1 MNRGARVEAT
11 PPECALAAE
20 MFDHFCAAGTMKQI
34 LALHR
39 EICNTLNLKP
49 NRLPDFYPKL
59 KAKLASSWKAQALF
73 KKFDA
78 RANLKIYGKGRI
90 CSGGKVLI
98 IGAGPCGLRAAIECQ
113 LLGCKVV
120 VIEKRDRMSRN
131 NVLHLWPFVI
141 QDLKALGAKKFF
153 GKFCAGSI
161 DHISIRQLQCILLKF
176 HLTHQ
181 HEAAVVH
188 PAQGNILF
196 VIQDRTRRLFGAKK
210 FFGKFCTGF
219 FPIKQQQCILLKV
232 CLLLGVE
239 FHEGVS
245 FEELLEPTITE
256 NGETLGWRARLSPA
270 DHPVSLFEFDSLIG
284 ADGKRN
290 TLQGFKR
297 KEFRGKLA
305 MAITANFINRHSEQ
319 EASVPEISGV
329 AFIFNQKFFKEL
341 YEVTGIDLENIVYY
355 KDDTHYFVMTA
366 KKHSLLDKGVL
377 LKDYTE
383 VSRLLSVE
391 NVDRAAL
398 MRYAQEAARFST
410 DGRLPLRDFALNHYG
425 EPDVALF
432 DFTSMYAAENASMVY
447 ERLGKR
453 VLCQLVG
460 DSLLEPFW
468 PTGSGCARGFLSALD
483 ASWSVR
489 AWGGL
494 PQPHPLYILAERE
507 SIYRLLAQTTPE
519 NLHRD
524 FGAYTIEPGTRYPN
538 LNRGKVTPHQV
549 TSFYDTDEMLPLD
562 AVPTAKKRRREVE
575 LTEDHLVSWVGW
587 LEGGARAACGAPA
600 LTAVV
605 RRYRPDLLP
614 PGCAPRAVYHVLS
627 HEFGI
632 PMLTSTGTL
641 RDVPDTKIRSY
652 LSRVYNAFKGEVP
665 HIHHETGVFDQI
677 KLSQQKD
684 KHVRNTADHSV
695 TAYSNAAETEKS
707 HSSYRKKRRS
717 VRPQQVSTDSAE
729 YIRKKI
735 GKLDLNDITQLA
747 RLIEG
752 HDAVPLDNQH
762 TDKQKELQEQI
773 LALLDPE
780 DAPDPRIV
788 RESLAQLLQGTSKSK
803 VRRDTQQ
810 HNTMAHFFQER
821 KDEKP
826 TKPPRRLKGLDI
838 ASIKVPDFSDIFD
851 DSADTDATVVK
862 VDTPKKESNRPKLK
876 GGFNQ
881 FTRTNSS
888 DTPKKKEFVRT
899 GSMDSP
905 MKQTRSFSVDNG
917 NHFERA
923 SSSEIPVPKG
933 RRLSEVI
940 VDQRKKHSPSPEL
953 PHGRSNSVDAS
964 EIVSTRRIAQ
974 IFEGNKRRHTA
985 SPDSRSVR
993 SGSVTTLE
1001 MALRMKRMTDLI
1013 EGRRNVSPSPER
1025 TKRTETIGTPE
1036 MALRRQR
1043 VAELIDGNKSRDKS
1057 PEPMYNTQRRN
1068 SGEMAFRVQRAN
1080 DMMQRRSDAARRPK
1094 SGGGRRKVAREIMRQ
1109 RFEKSLQLLATE
1121 PRMEFEPTTDLKNDY
1136 NLQQYRANAPQFD
1149 DRVKKLEKQLQHYEE
1164 GRIVGG
1170 GSRSGGGVRVARLAA
1185 ELAGGTAG
1193 STAPNKASKPKDLMR
1208 SVGKIERDDWNVKE
1222 IERKI
1227 MENRLGRPEPKTAEK
1242 VPKWDREQFLGR
1254 QRRLKEGDGTEKW
1267 GEIDET
1273 LHKLDQKL
1281 RDSGRPDHGTKKVA
1295 NLATKFVKKEDSLP
1309 KVHPKEEST
1318 TDQNSLYQTST
1329 VHAKPEQ
1336 PIPDQP
1342 IPNQNSPFQARLDQV
1357 KLDLTRTV
1365 HNRPEQSIPDQHSP
1379 YQTRTAHTRPAHIKP
1394 EQCIPDQTRLLKK
1407 GWRGPACTGMQ
1418 CAACGTR
1425 VFAAEGVTAD
1435 GLHLHRACFRC
1446 AVCKCVLRPGNYTM
1460 ERYGSRLVCLRHSG
1474 VSVPDAV
1481 AAVAALGAVTSL
1493 GPSPRVLLPN
1503 HPPPTP
1509 ERISL
1514 ELSDSGAREIDEDEW
1529 TDRNFLASETS
1540 GAGGLSDDDDSSSE
1554 EEYTDAG
1561 DSDPGADASPEPQP
1575 QPRAHPHPR
1584 RAELYFSTD
1593 SFGYDDYSDDGAE
1606 SSGNESCSRMR
1617 EAREARRREVPA
1629 DNRPPTD
1636 SSEVESEEAS
1646 ESSEDEVSSAT
1657 EVSTDSEFAR
1667 EEGPAPSPP
1676 AILVTEAP
1684 PPAPPPPQPPREYPL
1699 SRTRSAGGLATKRA
1713 LELKRRY
1720 LLGEPS
1726 PPAVR
1731 KSDSTSQLDTKLEA
1745 FRSNITEF
1753 QKMLNP
1759 APATNATPA
1768 KPVVT
1773 FQINDE
1779 KKTQPMP
1786 DIIKNLVV
1794 DAPVDLLTKVEP
1806 TLATNEWLDKADD
1819 TPEKKNKEEREV
1831 QPETGAGST
1840 KDPDLDSDSLSED
1853 DSSHTETAPKSVPRV
1868 EVHNEGGELI
1878 QLDSLMLIN
1887 SGTEDNEEEKLSAT
1901 TTGPTIVAAE
1911 SESSESCRDA
1921 TTLAMTETELSDW
1934 AAESAVLDDCHF
1946 EDDKKRKSPRAL
1958 SGPKTIHDAKNMS
1971 AISNHV
1977 CGRSS
1982 PPIPILYSNALDHF
1996 EFVDEGDQDP
2006 SIETPVTPRNEGYME
2021 LVDDDYDAY
2030 SPGNDRS
2037 MNFIERSFSETVVIP
2052 TQQNLSPTSIDNLDM
2067 EPSDVIVFQPKIDEP
2082 TRPQVLKSIE
2092 TETPETSSDSAQKSE
2107 PVIKEDDCIK
2117 SDDAAEKVEVAS
2129 MSLSEESPPLENSQI
2144 VVEPPKKIELKTP
2157 VLEDVSPPLAPETP
2171 KSHTIS
2177 SGSNISMPFSSASLR
2192 LYSPAIC
2199 RSASDTFN
2207 RSTSRSTDS
2216 PSRSIELSVSI
2227 NLSSGSISPISPSP
2241 LRDCADKVQEIK
2253 REREEQTE
2261 VVRRLVLERLGS
2273 GNRGARRSAR
2283 RSRVPAP
2290 VPPPVPP
2297 PPALATPPPPPPPP
2311 AIPAPPPRPAP
2322 PLMPLPVTPSFSDP
2336 ELARERRRKSIM
2348 KSISNYLNRRLGP
2361 RHKWHSE
2368 PDLTTHEPTQQPRM
2382 PQPTQAHKSTG
2393 ALQEA
2398 PPVPPPPAGY
2408 CPPAPAVAPAETRAN
2423 AHRHTGM

>member
-1 MNRGARVEAT
+1 MNRAVRAEPT

-20 MFDHFCAAGTMKQI
+20 MFDHFCSAGTMKQI

-39 EICNTLNLKP
+39 EICNTLTLKP

-59 KAKLASSWKAQALF
+59 KAKLVSSWKAQALF

-78 RANLKIYGKGRI
+78 RANHKVYGKGRA
-90 CSGGKVLI
+90 CAAGKVLL

-113 LLGCKVV
+113 LLGAKVV

-141 QDLKALGAKKFF
+141 QDLRALGAKKFF

-161 DHISIRQLQCILLKF
+161 DHISIRQLQCILLKV
-176 HLTHQ
+176 
-181 HEAAVVH
+181 A
-188 PAQGNILF
+188 
-196 VIQDRTRRLFGAKK
+196 
-210 FFGKFCTGF
+210 
-219 FPIKQQQCILLKV
+219 
-232 CLLLGVE
+232 LLLGVE

-245 FEELLEPTITE
+245 FEELLEPTVTE
-256 NGETLGWRARLSPA
+256 NGETLGWRARVMPA
-270 DHPVSLFEFDSLIG
+270 EHPVAQYEFDALIG

-290 TLQGFKR
+290 TLHGFKR

-377 LKDYTE
+377 LNDYAE

-447 ERLGKR
+447 ERHGRRL
-453 VLCQLVG
+453 LCQLVG

-483 ASWSVR
+483 AAWAVR
-489 AWGGL
+489 GWGQA
-494 PQPHPLYILAERE
+494 PAPHPLTVIAERE

-524 FGAYTIEPGTRYPN
+524 FGGYTLDPGTRYPN
-538 LNRGKVTPHQV
+538 LNRGKVTPLQV
-549 TSFYDTDEMLPLD
+549 TSFYDSDEPLPLD
-562 AVPTAKKRRREVE
+562 AAPAARKRRRE
-575 LTEDHLVSWVGW
+575 TEITEEALVRWVGW
-587 LEGGARAACGAPA
+587 GEAGLRAACGAAA
-600 LTAVV
+600 LAAVV

-614 PGCAPRAVYHVLS
+614 SAAAPRSVYHVLH

-632 PMLTSTGTL
+632 APLTSSGTL
-641 RDVPDTKIRSY
+641 RETPDAKLRAY
-652 LSRVYNAFKGEVP
+652 LARVHSAFKGEVP
-665 HIHHETGVFDQI
+665 HVHHETDVFDQI
-677 KLSQQKD
+677 KQSQQKE
-684 KHVRNTADHSV
+684 KHSRNTTDHSV
-695 TAYSNAAETEKS
+695 SMYSNAADTDKS

-717 VRPQQVSTDSAE
+717 VRPQVSNDPAE

-747 RLIEG
+747 RLIDG
-752 HDAVPLDNQH
+752 HDAIPLDEKH

-780 DAPDPRIV
+780 ESPDPKVLRDSIKH
-788 RESLAQLLQGTSKSK
+788 LLQGSSRTRVKPKEVEEQVKMAQFFTSDDKK
-803 VRRDTQQ
+803 
-810 HNTMAHFFQER
+810 E
-821 KDEKP
+821 EKP
-826 TKPPRRLKGLDI
+826 IKPPRKLKGLDLN
-838 ASIKVPDFSDIFD
+838 SLKVPDFSDIFD

-862 VDTPKKESNRPKLK
+862 VEKSKKDFHKANSNDSLKKHFVRSNSIES
-876 GGFNQ
+876 
-881 FTRTNSS
+881 
-888 DTPKKKEFVRT
+888 PKKKEFVRSAST
-899 GSMDSP
+899 DSP
-905 MKQTRSFSVDNG
+905 KTNEFIRSYSVEKK
-917 NHFERA
+917 FER
-923 SSSEIPVPKG
+923 SSCTDIPILKG
-933 RRLSEVI
+933 RRLSEVM
-940 VDQRKKHSPSPEL
+940 DGQRRRHSPSPDL
-953 PHGRSNSVDAS
+953 SVPHGRSNSIGTTEMVN
-964 EIVSTRRIAQ
+964 TRRIAQ
-974 IFEGNKRRHTA
+974 IFEGHKRRHTP
-985 SPDSRSVR
+985 SPESRSVR
-993 SGSVTTLE
+993 SGSATTVE
-1001 MALRMKRMTDLI
+1001 MSMRMKRMAEII
-1013 EGRRNVSPSPER
+1013 EGKRRHTPSPER
-1025 TKRTETIGTPE
+1025 TKRSESIGTPE

-1043 VAELIDGNKSRDKS
+1043 VADLIQGNKPRQS
-1057 PEPMYNTQRRN
+1057 PEPQYNQTRRN
-1068 SGEMAFRVQRAN
+1068 SGEMAFRMQRVN
-1080 DMMQRRSDAARRPK
+1080 DMMQKKCAEAKRPK
-1094 SGGGRRKVAREIMRQ
+1094 SGGRRKAAREIMKQ
-1109 RFEKSLQLLATE
+1109 RFEKSLQMLATE
-1121 PRMEFEPTTDLKNDY
+1121 PRLETAPSADLEHDY
-1136 NLQQYRANAPQFD
+1136 GLQQYRASAPHFGE
-1149 DRVKKLEKQLQHYEE
+1149 RVRKLERKLQHYEE
-1164 GRIVGG
+1164 GRMVGG
-1170 GSRSGGGVRVARLAA
+1170 GGRTAGGGARVARLAA
-1185 ELAGGTAG
+1185 ELAGGATAA
-1193 STAPNKASKPKDLMR
+1193 APRATKPKDLMR

-1254 QRRLKEGDGTEKW
+1254 QRRLKEGDGSEKW
-1267 GEIDET
+1267 GEIDDT
-1273 LHKLDQKL
+1273 LNKLDQKL

-1295 NLATKFVKKEDSLP
+1295 NLATKFVKKEEPEP
-1309 KVHPKEEST
+1309 KAQPKEE
-1318 TDQNSLYQTST
+1318 
-1329 VHAKPEQ
+1329 
-1336 PIPDQP
+1336 
-1342 IPNQNSPFQARLDQV
+1342 
-1357 KLDLTRTV
+1357 
-1365 HNRPEQSIPDQHSP
+1365 
-1379 YQTRTAHTRPAHIKP
+1379 
-1394 EQCIPDQTRLLKK
+1394 LKK
-1407 GWRGPACTGMQ
+1407 SWRGPSSTGMQ

-1474 VSVPDAV
+1474 ASVPDAV
-1481 AAVAALGAVTSL
+1481 AAVASLGAVTSL
-1493 GPSPRVLLPN
+1493 GPSPRALL
-1503 HPPPTP
+1503 PPPTP

-1540 GAGGLSDDDDSSSE
+1540 GAGGLSEEEESSS
-1554 EEYTDAG
+1554 EEYTDAA
-1561 DSDPGADASPEPQP
+1561 DSEGEAPRSPPPAP
-1575 QPRAHPHPR
+1575 QPRMRHSD
-1584 RAELYFSTD
+1584 LYFSDD

-1617 EAREARRREVPA
+1617 AAREARRREVPA
-1629 DNRPPTD
+1629 DARPPTD
-1636 SSEVESEEAS
+1636 SSEVESEES
-1646 ESSEDEVSSAT
+1646 ESSDEEVSSGT

-1667 EEGPAPSPP
+1667 EEAAPAPSPP

-1684 PPAPPPPQPPREYPL
+1684 PPAPPPPPPPREYPL

-1753 QKMLNP
+1753 QKMLHP
-1759 APATNATPA
+1759 APAANVQP
-1768 KPVVT
+1768 KPIVT
-1773 FQINDE
+1773 FQFSTEE
-1779 KKTQPMP
+1779 KKAQPMP
-1786 DIIKNLVV
+1786 DIIKNLCG
-1794 DAPVDLLTKVEP
+1794 DAPVDLLTKVDSPLCKKDWLENTTTKEP
-1806 TLATNEWLDKADD
+1806 LNE
-1819 TPEKKNKEEREV
+1819 EKKDIETE
-1831 QPETGAGST
+1831 PEPGAEH
-1840 KDPDLDSDSLSED
+1840 DPDADLESDSLSDD
-1853 DSSHTETAPKSVPRV
+1853 DSSHTDTAPNHAVPRV

-1878 QLDSLMLIN
+1878 QLDSLMFVN
-1887 SGTEDNEEEKLSAT
+1887 SSTEDNDEKASGTAT
-1901 TTGPTIVAAE
+1901 GTTVVGAE
-1911 SESSESCRDA
+1911 SSSSESCRDA
-1921 TTLAMTETELSDW
+1921 TTLALTETELSDW
-1934 AAESAVLDDCHF
+1934 AAESAVLDDCHM
-1946 EDDKKRKSPRAL
+1946 DDNDRKRGMNPRTL
-1958 SGPKTIHDAKNMS
+1958 SGPKTIHDAKNIS
-1971 AISNHV
+1971 AISSHV

-1982 PPIPILYSNALDHF
+1982 PPQPPPQLVLYSNALEHF
-1996 EFVDEGDQDP
+1996 EFVDEGEQDP
-2006 SIETPVTPRNEGYME
+2006 SIETPATPRNEGYME
-2021 LVDDDYDAY
+2021 LVDDDDYDPY

-2037 MNFIERSFSETVVIP
+2037 INFIERSFSETVAVPSSHTMSTP
-2052 TQQNLSPTSIDNLDM
+2052 TVTSSTTADDLQPERRDDTPLQSKLD
-2067 EPSDVIVFQPKIDEP
+2067 EQLK
-2082 TRPQVLKSIE
+2082 TPQLLKSIE
-2092 TETPETSSDSAQKSE
+2092 KETSEQSSSDSAHKSE
-2107 PVIKEDDCIK
+2107 PVINDDQQTNNK
-2117 SDDAAEKVEVAS
+2117 VDDIVRKRLENF
-2129 MSLSEESPPLENSQI
+2129 SLSDMSPPLEKDGIEGKSTT
-2144 VVEPPKKIELKTP
+2144 VEPPSSIEIQEFKPPLIEET
-2157 VLEDVSPPLAPETP
+2157 SPPLAPETP
-2171 KSHTIS
+2171 KSTS
-2177 SGSNISMPFSSASLR
+2177 SIVPMPFSTPCTIR

-2199 RSASDTFN
+2199 RSASETFN

-2216 PSRSIELSVSI
+2216 AGRSAELSMSI
-2227 NLSSGSISPISPSP
+2227 NLSSGSVSPVSPPPP
-2241 LRDCADKVQEIK
+2241 LPRDTTHKVQEIK

-2273 GNRGARRSAR
+2273 GPRAPRKSTRRTRVSPSSSA
-2283 RSRVPAP
+2283 
-2290 VPPPVPP
+2290 PPPVPP
-2297 PPALATPPPPPPPP
+2297 PPVLPTPPPPPPPP
-2311 AIPAPPPRPAP
+2311 LLPAPPPRPAP

-2368 PDLTTHEPTQQPRM
+2368 PDLTSHEPAQPRM
-2382 PQPTQAHKSTG
+2382 PHASQCAHKSTG
-2393 ALQEA
+2393 ALLEA
-2398 PPVPPPPAGY
+2398 PPVPPPPTGY
-2408 CPPAPAVAPAETRAN
+2408 CPPSEPRPQPLRHPAEQQAATVAELVQVSAQRE
-2423 AHRHTGM
+2423 AHQALMAADRRRSGGVGD